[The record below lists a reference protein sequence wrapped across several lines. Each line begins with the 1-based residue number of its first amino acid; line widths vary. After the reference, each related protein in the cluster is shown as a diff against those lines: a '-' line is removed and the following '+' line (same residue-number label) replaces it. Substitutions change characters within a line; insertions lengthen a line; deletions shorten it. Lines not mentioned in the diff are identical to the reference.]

1 MFPRRNDRLQPDITF
16 RRNEHGHRK
25 RTIWRCMA
33 DLPVLYYHRPDG
45 ILVYRNCCLSL
56 VLLLMEEIL
65 HQLRLVV
72 YPHYLQ
78 RFCHIP
84 GGPLVLYI
92 PPIFGWFNP
101 KKPQYLRSFS
111 ECLWGHKP
119 SHFLL
124 GPGKLSSWTTPFSAP
139 TLWTFIGCSS
149 LDICPQYR
157 LNKKQQPIKSYGEQK
172 P

>member
-1 MFPRRNDRLQPDITF
+1 MFPRRNDRLATRYHIPT
-16 RRNEHGHRK
+16 K
-25 RTIWRCMA
+25 RTRPQKTDHLKMHGGSSRLV
-33 DLPVLYYHRPDG
+33 LPQADG
-45 ILVYRNCCLSL
+45 ILVYRNCGLSL

-111 ECLWGHKP
+111 ECLWGIKP

-124 GPGKLSSWTTPFSAP
+124 GRGKLCSWTTPFSAP
-139 TLWTFIGCSS
+139 TLWIFIGCSS